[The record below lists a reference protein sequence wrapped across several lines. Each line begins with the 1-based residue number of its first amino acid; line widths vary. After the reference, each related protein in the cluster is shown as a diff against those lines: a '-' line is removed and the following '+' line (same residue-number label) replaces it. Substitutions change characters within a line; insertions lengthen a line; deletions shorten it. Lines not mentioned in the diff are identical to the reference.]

1 MLDNL
6 AVHLERRIETLL
18 ALKKA
23 SENLGAVLDSS
34 KHHNDLINTPDAS
47 RLIFGLR
54 DTGYDFP
61 MAVADIV
68 DNSIAANAT
77 EVSVDVELKSDGRK
91 FVYFADN
98 GHGMDYPAL
107 KDAMKY
113 GAKERE
119 NLASLGK
126 FGLGLKTA
134 SSSVCRAFTL
144 ISRKSPADQLRKLTW
159 DLDHVERTGQ
169 WEMLQD
175 DVTSDESSRFDEYCG
190 DHGTL
195 LIWSRCDRLLKKHY
209 DAGSSGE
216 KQAVNRLSKAL
227 SAHLGLVY
235 YRFLDASDDRSETVK
250 LFVNGTELEGWN
262 PFFPERAEQVIG
274 SEHESVDVEISTGEV
289 SSAHVRAWILPHKD
303 DCDEKERDQANIQN
317 KRQGFYVFRE
327 NRLIHEGGW
336 LGIDGWGSMEPHL
349 SLLRVEFDFDHVLDE
364 AFMVDVKKSRIILD
378 PVLESYLKALLT
390 PIRREADQRYRKKQ
404 KKSIISKNI
413 DHTGSN
419 KTVSQT
425 PNTRKADIVE
435 VDPATSSA
443 TVNNSSGDKI
453 RLKLPSKPNVNPENL
468 YVEASKEMMG
478 AELWEPVLRSSEDAG
493 FKTGVAININHDFY
507 QKIYLR
513 AKNNGYSVQGMD
525 LLLWALSAAEVNYSD
540 EKMQR
545 VFEDLREEVSSNL
558 KKLLRDVELPDDADL
573 ADGES

>member
-1 MLDNL
+1 MLANL

-34 KHHNDLINTPDAS
+34 THHNDLINTPDAS

-68 DNSIAANAT
+68 DNSIAADAT

-107 KDAMKY
+107 KDAMRY

-144 ISRKSPADQLRKLTW
+144 ISRKSPTDQLRKLTW

-169 WEMLQD
+169 WEMLQE

-195 LIWSRCDRLLKKHY
+195 LIWSRCDRLLKQQY

-235 YRFLDASDDRSETVK
+235 YRFLDASDNRSKTIK
-250 LFVNGTELEGWN
+250 LFVNGKELEGWN

-274 SEHESVDVEISTGEV
+274 SEHESVEVELSTGEV
-289 SSAHVRAWILPHKD
+289 GSAHVKAWILPHKD
-303 DCDEKERDQANIQN
+303 DCDEKEREQANIQN

-336 LGIDGWGSMEPHL
+336 LGIEGWGTMEPHL

-364 AFMVDVKKSRIILD
+364 AFMVDVKKSRILLD
-378 PVLESYLKALLT
+378 SELKSYLKLLLN
-390 PIRREADQRYRKKQ
+390 PIRREADQRYRKRHT
-404 KKSIISKNI
+404 KSLISKNI

-435 VDPATSSA
+435 VDPTTSSA
-443 TVNNSSGDKI
+443 TVNNSSGNKI
-453 RLKLPSKPNVNPENL
+453 RLKLPSKPDVNPENL

-478 AELWEPVLRSSEDAG
+478 GELWEPVLRSSEGAG
-493 FKTGVAININHDFY
+493 FKTGVAINTNHDFY

-558 KKLLRDVELPDDADL
+558 KKLLRDVELPDEADL